1 MVSLQCLLNPT
12 TNTTKPIEQLEKNI
26 QSVLTQNLKKM
37 TMVIPGIRARLRLQS
52 QFNGKKNFAEE
63 IAGPNGANPE
73 RAMNLL
79 AKNVDQRHKSKK

>member
-1 MVSLQCLLNPT
+1 
-12 TNTTKPIEQLEKNI
+12 
-26 QSVLTQNLKKM
+26 M

-79 AKNVDQRHKSKK
+79 AKIVDQRHKSKK